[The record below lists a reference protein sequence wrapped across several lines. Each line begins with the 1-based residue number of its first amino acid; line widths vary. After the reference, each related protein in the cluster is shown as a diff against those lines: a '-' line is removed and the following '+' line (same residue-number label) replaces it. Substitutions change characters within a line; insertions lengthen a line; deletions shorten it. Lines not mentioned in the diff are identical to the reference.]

1 MKHLEVTMSNNKQQ
15 TIVQWI
21 RHQIKQQGV
30 SHYFTTREIL
40 DRAEQMENEQRKKI
54 WDEALKSVEKK
65 LELLKETYGGNK

>member
-1 MKHLEVTMSNNKQQ
+1 MSNEKQQ

>member
-1 MKHLEVTMSNNKQQ
+1 MSNETQQ

-65 LELLKETYGGNK
+65 LELLKETYVGNK

>member
-1 MKHLEVTMSNNKQQ
+1 MSDNKQQ

-40 DRAEQMENEQRKKI
+40 DRAEQMENEQHKKI
-54 WDEALKSVEKK
+54 WNEALKSVEKK
-65 LELLKETYGGNK
+65 LELLKQTYGGNK

>member
-1 MKHLEVTMSNNKQQ
+1 MSNETQQ

-30 SHYFTTREIL
+30 SHYFTTSEIL

-54 WDEALKSVEKK
+54 WNEALKSVEKK
-65 LELLKETYGGNK
+65 LELLKEIYGGNK

>member
-1 MKHLEVTMSNNKQQ
+1 MSNETQK

-65 LELLKETYGGNK
+65 LESLKEIYGGNK

>member
-1 MKHLEVTMSNNKQQ
+1 MKNQTKQ

-54 WDEALKSVEKK
+54 WNEALKSVEKK
-65 LELLKETYGGNK
+65 LELLKEIYGGNK

>member
-1 MKHLEVTMSNNKQQ
+1 MSNNKQQ

-54 WDEALKSVEKK
+54 WNEALKSVEKK
-65 LELLKETYGGNK
+65 LELLKQTYGGNK